1 MIKKQKINNIFFF
14 FDIGNGFRPVINA
27 TTSCQED
34 DPEMILYRMPIFAFV
49 TFNLEV
55 QQQFVIENYDQKDS
69 GIWKTLGKVF
79 FKTKKIIFGK
89 FF

>member
-1 MIKKQKINNIFFF
+1 
-14 FDIGNGFRPVINA
+14 
-27 TTSCQED
+27 
-34 DPEMILYRMPIFAFV
+34 MILYRMPIFAFV